1 MLLSPPKTRNREPL
15 KPVDDFDRCAIR
27 NKIHEFYTVRRQ
39 LPTIAKLH
47 ESLKDDIKF
56 DGSVSLLCNIVK
68 ELGFKWKRSQGRR
81 KVIIERYDIVD
92 LRCRYLKKI
101 HEYREKNMNIVYI
114 DETWIDTSY
123 TAKYCWQS
131 KDERGALLPISRG
144 QRLIVV
150 HGGGCTGFAPGDL
163 LVWKATSSTG
173 EYHSEMNGQ
182 NFQKWFCEKLL
193 ENISVKSV
201 IVMDNAS
208 YHSCKSEKCPNS
220 STRKAD
226 IQAWLTKHNIP
237 FDKKLLRPELL
248 ALAKANKPEP
258 QYIIDDI
265 AKEKEYYSATSAVS
279 PRLEPHRTGVGTT

>member
-1 MLLSPPKTRNREPL
+1 
-15 KPVDDFDRCAIR
+15 
-27 NKIHEFYTVRRQ
+27 
-39 LPTIAKLH
+39 
-47 ESLKDDIKF
+47 
-56 DGSVSLLCNIVK
+56 
-68 ELGFKWKRSQGRR
+68 
-81 KVIIERYDIVD
+81 
-92 LRCRYLKKI
+92 
-101 HEYREKNMNIVYI
+101 
-114 DETWIDTSY
+114 
-123 TAKYCWQS
+123 
-131 KDERGALLPISRG
+131 
-144 QRLIVV
+144 
-150 HGGGCTGFAPGDL
+150 
-163 LVWKATSSTG
+163 
-173 EYHSEMNGQ
+173 MNGQ

-226 IQAWLTKHNIP
+226 IHAWLTKHNIP

-265 AKEKEYYSATSAVS
+265 AKEKEYYFATSTVS